1 MTPITATFDPAKVKG
16 VNGKAHRKEGK
27 CHFESY
33 SIIDPDR
40 LWGRP
45 NEDGGGQEAP
55 AVIECRLYGTGARNY
70 ACIWVS
76 KEPWGWSSGS
86 GSAGGGGYHRPSAAA
101 QEAIDNAGF
110 SLSRPIDGRGPSAIV
125 EALFAIAKVI
135 GVTKPILFHAHP

>member
-1 MTPITATFDPAKVKG
+1 MTPITATFDPVTVKG

-40 LWGRP
+40 LWTRS

-55 AVIECRLYGTGARNY
+55 AVIECRLYGTGAKNY

-110 SLSRPIDGRGPSAIV
+110 TLSRPIDGRGESAIV